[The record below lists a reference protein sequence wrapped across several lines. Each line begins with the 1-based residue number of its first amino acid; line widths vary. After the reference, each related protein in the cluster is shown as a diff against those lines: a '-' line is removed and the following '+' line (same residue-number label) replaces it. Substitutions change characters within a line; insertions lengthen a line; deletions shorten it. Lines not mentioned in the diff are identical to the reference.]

1 MKKKFLI
8 IISFLLLNALSYSQT
23 ALIDEKTG
31 DTLVAITLNQ
41 MDDIYVELLQKDSL
55 MAQSKIN
62 AFKELKYIELIDSTR
77 TNFERTKHALNSLN
91 ERYDVVLTSNQKQQ
105 HKLKRTRQ
113 SLIIA
118 LGVIVLQIILK

>member
-1 MKKKFLI
+1 
-8 IISFLLLNALSYSQT
+8 
-23 ALIDEKTG
+23 
-31 DTLVAITLNQ
+31 

-77 TNFERTKHALNSLN
+77 TNFERTQHALNSLN
-91 ERYDVVLTSNQKQQ
+91 ERYNVVLTSNQRQKT
-105 HKLKRTRQ
+105 KLKRTRQ

-118 LGVIVLQIILK
+118 IGVIALQVILK

>member
-8 IISFLLLNALSYSQT
+8 ITYCLLLNAFAYSQT

-31 DTLVAITLNQ
+31 DTLVAITLHQ

-55 MAQSKIN
+55 LEQAKIN
-62 AFKELKYIELIDSTR
+62 AFKELKYTQLIDSTR
-77 TNFERTKHALNSLN
+77 TNFERTQHALNDLN
-91 ERYDVVLTSNQKQQ
+91 ERYDVVLTSNQRQKT
-105 HKLKRTRQ
+105 KLKRSRQ

-118 LGVIVLQIILK
+118 IGVIALQIVL

>member
-8 IISFLLLNALSYSQT
+8 ITSFLLLNAFAYSQT

-55 MAQSKIN
+55 MAQAKIN
-62 AFKELKYIELIDSTR
+62 AFKELKYIELIDSTQK
-77 TNFERTKHALNSLN
+77 NFERTQHALNSLN
-91 ERYDVVLTSNQKQQ
+91 ERYDVVLTSNQRQKT
-105 HKLKRTRQ
+105 KLKRTRQ

-118 LGVIVLQIILK
+118 IGVIILQALL

>member
-8 IISFLLLNALSYSQT
+8 ITSFLLLNAFAYSQS

-31 DTLVAITLNQ
+31 DTLVAITLHQ

-55 MAQSKIN
+55 MAQAKIN
-62 AFKELKYIELIDSTR
+62 AFKELKYIELIDSTQK
-77 TNFERTKHALNSLN
+77 NFERTQHALNSLN
-91 ERYDVVLTSNQKQQ
+91 ERYDVVLTSNQRQQ

-118 LGVIVLQIILK
+118 IGVIVLQVILK

>member
-8 IISFLLLNALSYSQT
+8 ITYFLLLNAFAYSQT

-31 DTLVAITLNQ
+31 DTLVVITLNQ

-62 AFKELKYIELIDSTR
+62 VFKELKYTQLIDSTR
-77 TNFERTKHALNSLN
+77 TNFERTQHALNSLN
-91 ERYDVVLTSNQKQQ
+91 ERYDVVLTSNQRQQ
-105 HKLKRTRQ
+105 HKLKRSRQ
-113 SLIIA
+113 SLLIA
-118 LGVIVLQIILK
+118 LGVIALQIVLK

>member
-1 MKKKFLI
+1 MKKKYLI

-31 DTLVAITLNQ
+31 DTLVAITLHQ
-41 MDDIYVELLQKDSL
+41 MDDIYVELIQKDSL
-55 MAQSKIN
+55 IAQSKIN

-77 TNFERTKHALNSLN
+77 TNFKRTQHALNDLN
-91 ERYDVVLTSNQKQQ
+91 ERYDVVLTSNQRQQ
-105 HKLKRTRQ
+105 HKLKRSRQ

-118 LGVIVLQIILK
+118 IGVIALQIILK

>member
-8 IISFLLLNALSYSQT
+8 ITYCLLLNAFAYSQT

-55 MAQSKIN
+55 VAQAEIN
-62 AFKELKYIELIDSTR
+62 AFKEVKYIELIDSTR
-77 TNFERTKHALNSLN
+77 TNFERTQHALNSLN
-91 ERYDVVLTSNQKQQ
+91 ERYDVVLTSNQRQQ

-118 LGVIVLQIILK
+118 IGVIILQALL

>member
-8 IISFLLLNALSYSQT
+8 ITYCLLLNAFAYSQT

-31 DTLVAITLNQ
+31 DTLVAITLHQ
-41 MDDIYVELLQKDSL
+41 MDYIYVELLKKDSL

-77 TNFERTKHALNSLN
+77 TNFERTQHALNSLN
-91 ERYDVVLTSNQKQQ
+91 ERYDVVLTSNQRQQ

-118 LGVIVLQIILK
+118 LGVIILQALL

>member
-1 MKKKFLI
+1 
-8 IISFLLLNALSYSQT
+8 
-23 ALIDEKTG
+23 
-31 DTLVAITLNQ
+31 

-77 TNFERTKHALNSLN
+77 TNFERTQHALNDLN
-91 ERYDVVLTSNQKQQ
+91 ERYDVVLTSNQRQQ

-118 LGVIVLQIILK
+118 IGVIALQIILK